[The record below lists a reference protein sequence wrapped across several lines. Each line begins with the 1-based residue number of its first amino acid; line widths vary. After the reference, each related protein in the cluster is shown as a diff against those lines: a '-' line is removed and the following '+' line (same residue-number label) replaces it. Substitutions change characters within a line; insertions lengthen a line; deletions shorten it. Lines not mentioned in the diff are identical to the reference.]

1 MCYVGVSR
9 QQRRNRR
16 RRRMGSF
23 ALRIAGWDY
32 GNEIWLPDGTKIQKV
47 LTIFADDNEGIVH
60 VILPKTIELS
70 NGTTLN
76 IRSPTSEREYVVIV
90 GSQDG
95 YGIDYWRP
103 VALKQNNGNV
113 VAQIPRLLLLT
124 WLSV

>member
-1 MCYVGVSR
+1 MSTHGE
-9 QQRRNRR
+9 
-16 RRRMGSF
+16 F

-32 GNEIWLPDGTKIQKV
+32 GNEVWLPDGTKIQKV

-76 IRSPTSEREYVVIV
+76 IRSPTSEWEYVIIV

-103 VALKQNNGNV
+103 VALEAEQWKCGGADPEALIAGLALRV
-113 VAQIPRLLLLT
+113 MDMLVPPT
-124 WLSV
+124 